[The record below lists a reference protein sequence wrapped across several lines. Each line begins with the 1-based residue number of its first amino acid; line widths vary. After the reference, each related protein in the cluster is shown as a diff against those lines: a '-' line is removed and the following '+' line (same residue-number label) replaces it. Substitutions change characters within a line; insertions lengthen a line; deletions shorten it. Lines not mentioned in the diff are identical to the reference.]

1 MNPFFDVGEDGFIG
15 CSAHACISCCRRSG
29 RETRVGFVVSSVAS
43 LRVCFGFACTCTC
56 TGTGAGTA
64 AATQASREG
73 RDVIGK
79 GWG

>member
-15 CSAHACISCCRRSG
+15 CSAHACISCCRSG
-29 RETRVGFVVSSVAS
+29 RETRVGSVVSSVAS
-43 LRVCFGFACTCTC
+43 LGVCFGFACTAAA
-56 TGTGAGTA
+56 AGT